1 MIDCDENTCMMKVID
16 ANDEGVMK
24 KLGNDGCGRG
34 T

>member
-1 MIDCDENTCMMKVID
+1 MIDCDEKMKVID
-16 ANDEGVMK
+16 ANDEGLIK